1 MRRQTESTVAG
12 GNSVNS
18 NTDNRTKK
26 LYQPPRLAVY
36 GDLHK
41 LTAGGNMSGSE
52 GSGAGPS
59 TKH

>member
-26 LYQPPRLAVY
+26 PYHVPRLAVY
-36 GDLHK
+36 GDLHR
-41 LTAGGNMSGSE
+41 LTTGGAHSGSE